1 MKSERRHE
9 LREND
14 LVHALNVAKD
24 YLDKNGGKIALVV
37 VVLVVVIGGGT
48 LFKRS
53 RARAMEEV
61 WQQRSNLKYT
71 DPETG
76 RKSLEVLRELTQGV
90 TDRTF
95 VMDSLMD
102 QGRQALNLA
111 QMVPNPPGKDF
122 NDMARQAYTEL
133 LAKYPDNPMAIGVA
147 KLGLATVEENAYV
160 LDHDMAHKAKTRELL
175 TEIIKDNRLTGLP
188 VQTIATKRRA
198 ALDDTFTPITLV
210 PTPDEPK
217 SPDGNA
223 ADAKPAA
230 PAANAAAAKPAKPN
244 EDSDADT
251 P

>member
-24 YLDKNGGKIALVV
+24 YLDKNGGKITFIV

-48 LFKRS
+48 LFTRS

-61 WQQRSNLKYT
+61 WQQRSDLKYT
-71 DPETG
+71 DPDTG

-90 TDRTF
+90 TDPSF
-95 VMDSLMD
+95 VLDSLMD

-111 QMVPNPPGKDF
+111 QMVPHPPGKDF
-122 NDMARQAYTEL
+122 NDMARQAFAEL
-133 LAKYPDNPMAIGVA
+133 LQKFPDNPVAIGVA

-160 LDHDMAHKAKTRELL
+160 LDHDLAHKDKTRALL
-175 TEIIKDNRLTGLP
+175 TEVIKDDRLTGLP
-188 VQTIATKRRA
+188 VQTIATRRRE
-198 ALDDTFTPITLV
+198 ALDDTFSPITLV
-210 PTPDEPK
+210 PSPEEPE
-217 SPDGNA
+217 SPAGDA
-223 ADAKPAA
+223 AAAKPAE
-230 PAANAAAAKPAKPN
+230 PTQNAATAKPAKPN
-244 EDSDADT
+244 ENSDADA